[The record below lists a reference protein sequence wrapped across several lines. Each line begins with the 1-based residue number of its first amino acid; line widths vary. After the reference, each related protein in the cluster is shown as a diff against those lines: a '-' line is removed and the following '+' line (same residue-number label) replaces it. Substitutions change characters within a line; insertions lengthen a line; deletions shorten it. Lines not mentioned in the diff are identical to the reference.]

1 MGDFSVQVDA
11 LDEVADKFLGPMAQ
25 ELAVL
30 SSKIGGTAKYDG
42 PMFGNQDE
50 SLVPLG
56 AVRPYFVQTRDFFRR
71 VLADDAENL
80 RLAAQAVKEIAKRY
94 READGQG

>member
-1 MGDFSVQVDA
+1 MGDFSAQTDA
-11 LDEVADKFLGPMAQ
+11 LDEVADKCLSQIAQ

-30 SSKIGGTAKYDG
+30 SSKIGGTAQYDG
-42 PMFGNQDE
+42 PMFGTEDE
-50 SLVPLG
+50 ETCPLG
-56 AVRPYFVQTRDFFRR
+56 RVRPYYVQTRDLFKR

-80 RLAAQAVKEIAKRY
+80 QLAAQALKEIAKRY